1 MAPIPKILNHPKIE
15 DITRWLLDGVSVRE
29 VESRL
34 NQLFP
39 GPEEAHLRC
48 SFSTIQNFRKEHL
61 QIQDRVLEDI
71 KSVSQ
76 ITKDTVK
83 REIIQAEVEATSA
96 YKAKLNEIVDEKLEV
111 TKELTKIFTIM
122 EARIE
127 KIYNAI
133 SKNEFIDGK
142 LERLLIAHMEQI
154 QGALEKYS
162 KHTQLGYG
170 NETNINISID
180 VANEQ
185 ISLLREI
192 VRETLS
198 DVDPALS
205 VRFMEKLHN
214 RLATLT
220 YRATDYDGALL
231 EAKDG

>member
-1 MAPIPKILNHPKIE
+1 MAPQHKLSAHPRLE
-15 DITRWLLDGVSVRE
+15 EITRWLLDGVSVRE

-34 NQLFP
+34 NQLYP
-39 GPEEAHLRC
+39 NEEDAHLRC

-133 SKNEFIDGK
+133 NKNEFIDGK

-162 KHTQLGYG
+162 KHISGGYS
-170 NETNINISID
+170 NETNINVSID

-185 ISLLREI
+185 ISLIREA

-198 DVDPALS
+198 EADPHLS
-205 VRFMEKLHN
+205 VVFMEKLSA
-214 RLATLT
+214 RLKQLSYKTS
-220 YRATDYDGALL
+220 DDQGFML
-231 EAKDG
+231 EQQE